1 MSIYDNKTK
10 IYPDLKPAIP
20 QEQQTYRIE
29 KLTEIE
35 TYFQGV

>member
-10 IYPDLKPAIP
+10 IATP